1 MDENNMTAAGQ
12 AAPAA
17 AQTEAP
23 AEAAGQTVTVGA
35 LRGAIERRQ
44 EQNMRRAAAYRRA
57 LVARGGRADGA
68 VPGL

>member
-12 AAPAA
+12 TAPAA

-23 AEAAGQTVTVGA
+23 AEAAGQTVTIGA
-35 LRGAIERRQ
+35 PRG
-44 EQNMRRAAAYRRA
+44 RADRRA